1 MNKRGGD
8 NIRARLF
15 KYLGIVKTPPEV
27 NKNTQNLASQV
38 APMHTYSAPN
48 ANEIVPAPPE
58 NARRQTPY
66 PYQSILSE
74 GDSAKSNSMS
84 CSRVFIAEI
93 ALGTRVNENNDD
105 EKSNSRSES
114 PSGDISLAEIALA
127 MELDEK
133 KDNVKSEYF
142 IPQNLGIKNR

>member
-38 APMHTYSAPN
+38 ASMHTYSAPN
-48 ANEIVPAPPE
+48 ANEIVPAPAE

-66 PYQSILSE
+66 PSPQISSSLDKDCLTHRSQDSSE
-74 GDSAKSNSMS
+74 N
-84 CSRVFIAEI
+84 I
-93 ALGTRVNENNDD
+93 
-105 EKSNSRSES
+105 SRSSS
-114 PSGDISLAEIALA
+114 PGVSLAEIALA

>member
-1 MNKRGGD
+1 MNNYKGPL
-8 NIRARLF
+8 NSE
-15 KYLGIVKTPPEV
+15 LGIAKTPPAV
-27 NKNTQNLASQV
+27 NRNTQNLASQV
-38 APMHTYSAPN
+38 ASMHPYRAPN
-48 ANEIVPAPPE
+48 IREIVPPPPE
-58 NARRQTPY
+58 NARKQTPY
-66 PYQSILSE
+66 PYQSILNE
-74 GDSAKSNSMS
+74 GDSAKNNSMS
-84 CSRVFIAEI
+84 YSRVFIAEI
-93 ALGTRVNENNDD
+93 DLEKGVNENNDD

>member
-1 MNKRGGD
+1 MNRRGGD
-8 NIRARLF
+8 NIRTHLF

-38 APMHTYSAPN
+38 ASMHIYSAPN
-48 ANEIVPAPPE
+48 ASEIVPILPE
-58 NARRQTPY
+58 NARKQTPY
-66 PYQSILSE
+66 PSPQLSSSSDKDYLTPRSQ
-74 GDSAKSNSMS
+74 DSS
-84 CSRVFIAEI
+84 
-93 ALGTRVNENNDD
+93 ENI
-105 EKSNSRSES
+105 SRSSS
-114 PSGDISLAEIALA
+114 PCISLAEIALA

>member
-1 MNKRGGD
+1 MNNYKGILNSD
-8 NIRARLF
+8 
-15 KYLGIVKTPPEV
+15 LGIVKTPPEV

-38 APMHTYSAPN
+38 ASMHPYRAPN
-48 ANEIVPAPPE
+48 IREIVPPPPE
-58 NARRQTPY
+58 NARKQTPY

-84 CSRVFIAEI
+84 YSRVFIAEI
-93 ALGTRVNENNDD
+93 NSENGGNENNDY

-127 MELDEK
+127 MELNEQ
-133 KDNVKSEYF
+133 KDNGELVQKYF
-142 IPQNLGIKNR
+142 IPKNLGIKNR

>member
-1 MNKRGGD
+1 MNRRGGD

-27 NKNTQNLASQV
+27 NQNTQNLAQV
-38 APMHTYSAPN
+38 ASMHPYRAIDVS
-48 ANEIVPAPPE
+48 EIVPAPPE
-58 NARRQTPY
+58 NARKQTPY

-133 KDNVKSEYF
+133 KDSDVSVQKFF
-142 IPQNLGIKNR
+142 IPKNLGQER